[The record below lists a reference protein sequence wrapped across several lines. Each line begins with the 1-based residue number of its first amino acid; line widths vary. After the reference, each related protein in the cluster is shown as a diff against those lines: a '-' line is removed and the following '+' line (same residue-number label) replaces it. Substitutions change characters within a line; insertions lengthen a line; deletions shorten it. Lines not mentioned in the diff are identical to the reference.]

1 MSQLSSYPNV
11 YNTCLVWL
19 DRDGFEL
26 SYDKVREMWCAK
38 NDSISLQADNPIE
51 LLGLAAIWQKTRPKS
66 EGEYWWQISE
76 PNFLSKLDPE

>member
-1 MSQLSSYPNV
+1 
-11 YNTCLVWL
+11 
-19 DRDGFEL
+19 
-26 SYDKVREMWCAK
+26 MWCAK